1 MNRNPILPF
10 VLTATVVLAVGSSA
24 WAEPFYYP
32 PENNAAINWETQFP
46 YQRNIM
52 MDFAETPVGTVGAG
66 IPGAD
71 YEGYDDPVLKVS
83 DYVTTTGAVRWDQ
96 ATSGI
101 GIYGGGN
108 GTITFHFDNWVRDWP
123 VKHFYEEF
131 IFKVEVVSGSIYQ
144 NFITPDGMD
153 QYTDSWFKQD
163 DLGGGRYR
171 VSIWTEFQPNPPW
184 EEKLFTLSSSTG
196 NIYLEEFHIATE
208 CIPEPGTMTLLG
220 LGLGALV
227 IARKRQ

>member
-1 MNRNPILPF
+1 MKNPVLPLL
-10 VLTATVVLAVGSSA
+10 LTATVVLVVGSSA

-32 PENNAAINWETQFP
+32 PENNANITWATQFP

-52 MDFAETPVGTVGAG
+52 MSFGETPVGTVGAG

-83 DYVTTTGAVRWDQ
+83 DYVTTTGGVRWDQ
-96 ATSGI
+96 ATGGI

-108 GTITFHFDNWVRDWP
+108 GTITFHIDNWVRDWP
-123 VKHFYEEF
+123 VKYFYEEF

-144 NFITPDGMD
+144 DFITPDGMNK
-153 QYTDSWFKQD
+153 YTDSWIKQD

-171 VSIWTEFQPNPPW
+171 VSIWAEFQPNPPW

-196 NIYLEEFHIATE
+196 NIYLEELHIATV
-208 CIPEPGTMTLLG
+208 CIPEPSTMALLG